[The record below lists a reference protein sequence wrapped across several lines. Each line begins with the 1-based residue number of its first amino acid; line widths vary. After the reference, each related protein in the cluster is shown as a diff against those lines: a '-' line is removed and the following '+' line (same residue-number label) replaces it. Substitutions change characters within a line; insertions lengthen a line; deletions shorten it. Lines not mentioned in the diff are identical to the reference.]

1 MAQKLKHAGPVQP
14 FQVQPIQVRVSG
26 PADVLWSAQLSGQFA
41 AFVGFPGKDCDEIA
55 LVVTELASNLT
66 RHAGGG
72 HIGIAQIFSG
82 EQVGLEIQSSDN
94 GPGIHDTIE
103 ALADGYSTVGGLGLG
118 LGTVQRL
125 TDGVEI
131 CKIPSGGTRILC
143 RRWQHG
149 PISQTAAHA
158 LQFGVATRAYSQ
170 LPENGDSYIVK
181 EWARHALVG
190 VVDGLGHGSFA
201 QVASQTAVD
210 YLEQHADLPLEEL
223 FSGVGRACRATR
235 GVAMALASFDLA
247 LNQLTMASVG
257 NIEVRLLGSL
267 ERSFPAIR
275 RGIVGLHDT
284 RPFPTQH
291 AWTPNSVL
299 IMHSDGVRRDWNS
312 DDYRNENRR
321 PADQVAHKMLEHLGR
336 LDDDATVV
344 VAQAARSAA

>member
-1 MAQKLKHAGPVQP
+1 
-14 FQVQPIQVRVSG
+14 
-26 PADVLWSAQLSGQFA
+26 LWSAQLGGQYA
-41 AFVGFPGKDCDEIA
+41 SFVGFPAKDCDEIA
-55 LVVTELASNLT
+55 LAVTELASNLT

-72 HIGIAQIFSG
+72 YIGIAQIFCD
-82 EQVGLEIQSSDN
+82 ERVGLEIQSSDK

-125 TDGVEI
+125 TEDVEI
-131 CKIPSGGTRILC
+131 SRISSGGTRIVC
-143 RRWQHG
+143 RRWQHDS
-149 PISQTAAHA
+149 ISQATPVG

-170 LPENGDSYIVK
+170 LPENGDAYIAK
-181 EWARHALVG
+181 EWERRALVG

-201 QVASQTAVD
+201 QVASQTAVE
-210 YLEQHADLPLEEL
+210 YLEHHADLPMEDL

-267 ERSFPAIR
+267 ERSSPAIR

-312 DDYRNENRR
+312 DDYRNEDRR
-321 PADQVAHKMLEHLGR
+321 PADQVARKMLEHLGR

-344 VAQAARSAA
+344 VAQAARSGA